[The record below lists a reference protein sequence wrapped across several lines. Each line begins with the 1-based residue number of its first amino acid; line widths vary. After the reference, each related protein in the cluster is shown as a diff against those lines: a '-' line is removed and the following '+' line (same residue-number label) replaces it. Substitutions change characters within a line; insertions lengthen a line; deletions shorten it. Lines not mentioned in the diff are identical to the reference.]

1 MNNRTETYGGIMI
14 VKGGQPAIEA
24 RALQGLGITDR
35 FKLTADG
42 FGSTYQG
49 SQTRPPS

>member
-1 MNNRTETYGGIMI
+1 M
-14 VKGGQPAIEA
+14 VKGDQPAIEA

-35 FKLTADG
+35 LERTAGG

-49 SQTRPPS
+49 SQARHSTC